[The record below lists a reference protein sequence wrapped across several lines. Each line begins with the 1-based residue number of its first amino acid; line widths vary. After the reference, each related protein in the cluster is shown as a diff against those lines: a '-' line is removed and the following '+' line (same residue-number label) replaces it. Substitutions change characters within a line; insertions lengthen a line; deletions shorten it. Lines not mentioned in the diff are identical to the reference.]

1 VTQIHAAPSASSFAE
16 TAEAVITSYPSSP
29 AAATERAIAVL
40 ALWALDAIEAGRLA
54 PLDADRVFTMLDVEI
69 GDAERKG
76 GPELSDDASQLL
88 LEAMTLDHWGG
99 EFSADPVRMR
109 ALAFAILGAAAA

>member
-1 VTQIHAAPSASSFAE
+1 VTQILPAPSASSLAE
-16 TAEAVITSYPSSP
+16 TAEAVVASYPSSP

-69 GDAERKG
+69 GDGERKG

-88 LEAMTLDHWGG
+88 MEAMTLDDWGT

-109 ALAFAILGAAAA
+109 ELALGILKAAA